1 MKLQFMPQGGPHRR
15 NDIIASEAE
24 NIPLKNSENTQS
36 TLKDK
41 IANLKE
47 T

>member
-1 MKLQFMPQGGPHRR
+1 MKLQFMPQGGPHRS
-15 NDIIASEAE
+15 NDIITSKAE
-24 NIPLKNSENTQS
+24 NIFLKNSENTQS

-41 IANLKE
+41 NANLKE